1 MKTNYGLFIIFIG
14 CLTIPSV
21 AVQNYDIILLSYP
34 PNGIA
39 SGPAGLNDLNQIVG
53 PVGGGMGNVYV
64 WQDGNK
70 SDIPFPV
77 SLEFGTAA
85 YDISNTSH
93 VVGGNWI
100 QQGQLW
106 NGSQLVPLGTL
117 GGSSSMPYAL
127 NESDQVAG
135 SSQTVT
141 INETVPFLWQN
152 NTMIP
157 LGTLGGHY
165 GRAYAINNHAVVVG
179 FSQNASGDT
188 RAFIY
193 RNSTM
198 TDLGTLGGSQS
209 NAVAVNDAN
218 EVVGWSEIASGYQH
232 AFVWRNGVM
241 TDLGTL
247 GGNQSQAFDINDAG
261 QILGWAETA
270 TGYRPLVI
278 WENGIPVRL
287 NSLIA
292 PDSGWELV
300 MVGGLNIDEKP
311 LYRINNNGT
320 ILGIGFVNGGSYP
333 FLMLP
338 RQNAFLLH
346 DSNEDGTVNLLDFA
360 RMSDE
365 WLK

>member
-1 MKTNYGLFIIFIG
+1 MKINYGLFVIFVG
-14 CLTIPSV
+14 GLTIPSV
-21 AVQNYDIILLSYP
+21 AVQKYDILLPSYP
-34 PNGIA
+34 PNGIVT
-39 SGPAGLNDLNQIVG
+39 GPAGLNDLNQIAGPANGMLAAPYLWHNGTLTELPMLSGFEYLYHDVNNAGHIVG
-53 PVGGGMGNVYV
+53 S
-64 WQDGNK
+64 DGN
-70 SDIPFPV
+70 SAGF
-77 SLEFGTAA
+77 
-85 YDISNTSH
+85 
-93 VVGGNWI
+93 
-100 QQGQLW
+100 LW
-106 NGSQLVPLGTL
+106 NGTQVIRLGTL
-117 GGSSSMPYAL
+117 GGSGSMPYVL

-135 SSQTVT
+135 SSQTAAV
-141 INETVPFLWQN
+141 NETVPFLWQN
-152 NTMIP
+152 NAMIS
-157 LGTLGGHY
+157 LGSLGGRF
-165 GRAYAINNHAVVVG
+165 GRAYAINNHGVVVG

-198 TDLGTLGGSQS
+198 TDLDTLGGSQS

-218 EVVGWSEIASGYQH
+218 EVVGWSEIANGYQH
-232 AFVWRNGVM
+232 AFVWRNGIM

-261 QILGWAETA
+261 QIIGWAETA

-278 WENGIPVRL
+278 WENGTPVRL

-292 PDSGWELV
+292 PASGWELV

-320 ILGIGFVNGGSYP
+320 ILGIGFINGGSYP

-338 RQNAFLLH
+338 RQNTFLLH